1 MKHKYRTRIQGESLQ
16 GYIRDLEYKIYET
29 FMFPLFFF
37 VMALISWLLQTKWY
51 HNNLIMPIELSVFT
65 ILCFVWSFIKIRK
78 IRKKLILCR
87 KGLEGERLVGQMLEK
102 LTNDTTYVFHD
113 IPGSRFN
120 VDHIIVSSRG
130 IFAIETK
137 HFDRQKSHEF
147 FFDGNMVYRQM
158 KNGKLFFCL
167 KFLPQMDGEAHYLQE
182 EIEKRIDMKVPV
194 IKVAILVGCFIRTPD
209 DTGKCMKRYFNKY
222 WILNE
227 SLFSSMFL
235 EEKEI
240 YDRSMVKLIS
250 SHINEWVKI
259 DIDA

>member
-1 MKHKYRTRIQGESLQ
+1 MVLH
-16 GYIRDLEYKIYET
+16 ET
-29 FMFPLFFF
+29 DKDRAQRNEPSGL
-37 VMALISWLLQTKWY
+37 
-51 HNNLIMPIELSVFT
+51 PET
-65 ILCFVWSFIKIRK
+65 IF
-78 IRKKLILCR
+78 
-87 KGLEGERLVGQMLEK
+87 GQ
-102 LTNDTTYVFHD
+102 TTYLNYCPHL
-113 IPGSRFN
+113 
-120 VDHIIVSSRG
+120 
-130 IFAIETK
+130 
-137 HFDRQKSHEF
+137 Q
-147 FFDGNMVYRQM
+147 
-158 KNGKLFFCL
+158 L
-167 KFLPQMDGEAHYLQE
+167 LPQMDGEAHYLQE